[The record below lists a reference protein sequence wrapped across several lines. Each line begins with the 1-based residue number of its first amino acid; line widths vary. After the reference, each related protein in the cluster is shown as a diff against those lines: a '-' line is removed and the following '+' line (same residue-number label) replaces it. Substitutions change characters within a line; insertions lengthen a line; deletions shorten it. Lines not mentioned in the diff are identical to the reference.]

1 MIRAPIY
8 DKDPMDQTTPAGDR
22 PDLQPVLQAAMRLVE
37 ANGLRGLSLRPLAEH
52 LGLTVSA
59 LSHRFGLK
67 DELVGALIEAA
78 VAQDVAFLDRW
89 LDHITAMQVR
99 HGALMA
105 EVADAILSDL
115 AGPEGLRTRFYC
127 ELLQGAA
134 TRPELA
140 PAVAAWSARRLAFWR
155 AACAGLGPAA
165 QHAPD
170 LGQVLHA
177 FSIGEA
183 AYGLAIGDLAAY
195 RWLRRLNLR
204 RLCCGLI
211 PADNTEDLRQY
222 DVFRAALS
230 EREPSGGWTPTA
242 WQAKVAGHI
251 SALIIAEGADAV
263 THRAIAARAGL
274 ANSTLAYHFPRQE
287 DLLRAGMADVSDR
300 VRRVAA
306 PGPGEASPEYQLTSI
321 ETARATFALALV
333 VGRLPELK
341 AATADLRRR
350 RGENYVGYIAR
361 ERGAAAIDVVSAQA
375 VSVTGTGR
383 LILEATLDP
392 AGNQAAFQLTDQMVA
407 TALARG

>member
-1 MIRAPIY
+1 
-8 DKDPMDQTTPAGDR
+8 MDRTTPASDR
-22 PDLQPVLQAAMRLVE
+22 PDLQPILQAAMRLVE
-37 ANGLRGLSLRPLAEH
+37 TNGLRGLSLRPLAEH

-78 VAQDVAFLDRW
+78 VAQDAAFLDRW
-89 LDHITAMQVR
+89 LDRIAAMQVR
-99 HGALMA
+99 DGALMA
-105 EVADAILSDL
+105 EVADAILSDI
-115 AGPEGLRTRFYC
+115 AGPEALRTRFYC

-134 TRPELA
+134 TRPDLI

-155 AACAGLGPAA
+155 AACAGLAPLAPEG
-165 QHAPD
+165 PD
-170 LGQVLHA
+170 LGEILHD
-177 FSIGEA
+177 FSMGDA

-211 PADNTEDLRQY
+211 PPDNAQELRQY
-222 DVFRAALS
+222 EVFRAALG
-230 EREPSGGWTPTA
+230 ELEPAGGATLTD

-274 ANSTLAYHFPRQE
+274 PNSTLAYHFPRQE

-300 VRRVAA
+300 VRRATA
-306 PGPGEASPEYQLTSI
+306 PGPGGDAPEYQLTAI

-333 VGRLPELK
+333 VGRMPGLK
-341 AATADLRRR
+341 AAAADLRRR

-375 VSVTGTGR
+375 ISVTGTGR
-383 LILEATLDP
+383 LMLEAALDP
-392 AGNQAAFQLTDQMVA
+392 AGNQAGFQLTDRMVA
-407 TALARG
+407 AALASR

>member
-1 MIRAPIY
+1 
-8 DKDPMDQTTPAGDR
+8 MDRPASDR
-22 PDLQPVLQAAMRLVE
+22 PDLQPVLAAAMSLVE

-78 VAQDVAFLDRW
+78 IAQDGAFLDGW
-89 LDHITAMQVR
+89 LARIEELQVR
-99 HGALMA
+99 DGALMA
-105 EVADAILSDL
+105 EVADAVLGDL
-115 AGPEGLRTRFYC
+115 AGPESLRTRFYC

-140 PAVAAWSARRLAFWR
+140 PAVAAWSARRMAFWR
-155 AACAGLGPAA
+155 AATQGLGGPANG
-165 QHAPD
+165 APE
-170 LGQVLHA
+170 LAEVLHA
-177 FSIGEA
+177 FSMGEA

-195 RWLRRLNLR
+195 RWLRRLNLK

-211 PADNTEDLRQY
+211 PADNAQDLRQY
-222 DVFRAALS
+222 DVFRAALGDL
-230 EREPSGGWTPTA
+230 EPGGGAALTD

-287 DLLRAGMADVSDR
+287 DLLRAGMADVGDR
-300 VRRVAA
+300 VRQAA
-306 PGPGEASPEYQLTSI
+306 AARPGEPAPEYQLTSI

-333 VGRLPELK
+333 VGRLPGLK

-361 ERGAAAIDVVSAQA
+361 ERGAAVIDVVAAQA
-375 VSVTGTGR
+375 ISVTGTGR
-383 LILEATLDP
+383 LMLEAALDP
-392 AGNQAAFQLTDQMVA
+392 AVNQAGFQLTDRMVA
-407 TALARG
+407 AALAEP